1 MNATE
6 LRRTV
11 ELPWATARER
21 VIEALSAEGFGVL
34 SEIDV
39 QATLKKKIDVDMPK
53 YAILGACNPPLA
65 HQAIS
70 ALPDIGVMLPCNVI
84 VYEEDD
90 HTVIA
95 AVDPRA
101 TIASIAGPAELRTI
115 ADDVRARLV
124 RVLESVS

>member
-1 MNATE
+1 MSATD
-6 LRRTV
+6 LKRTV
-11 ELPWATARER
+11 ELPWAKARER
-21 VIEALSAEGFGVL
+21 VIEALSEEGFGVL

-39 QATLKKKIDVDMPK
+39 QATLKKKLDVDMPN

-65 HQAIS
+65 HQALT
-70 ALPDIGVMLPCNVI
+70 AMPDIGVMLPCNVI

-95 AVDPRA
+95 AVDPRS
-101 TIASIAGPAELRTI
+101 TIANIDGPPELAAL

-124 RVLESVS
+124 RVLENVS